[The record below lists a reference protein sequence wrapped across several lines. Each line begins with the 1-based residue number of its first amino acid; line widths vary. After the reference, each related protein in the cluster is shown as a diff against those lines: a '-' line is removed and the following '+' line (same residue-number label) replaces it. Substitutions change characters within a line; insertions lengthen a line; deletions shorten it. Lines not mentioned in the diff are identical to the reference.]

1 MSSLKDLCWSN
12 TYSIILLKKLFGQDI
27 QIINNVIYLEGKKL
41 TIDDKILLSYNS
53 KNYDLMNKN
62 NDYEILDF
70 FYNRKQNDYLIRNFV
85 TKTNIIIKTFYEDKI
100 VFDRN
105 NEVLFTG
112 NYDKNYDMWYNICKC
127 ICQYI
132 KIMEE

>member
-27 QIINNVIYLEGKKL
+27 QIINNIIYLEGKKL

-62 NDYEILDF
+62 DDYEILDF

>member
-1 MSSLKDLCWSN
+1 MNNLKDLCWSN

-41 TIDDKILLSYNS
+41 IINDKILLSYNS
-53 KNYDLMNKN
+53 KNYDLMKKN

-85 TKTNIIIKTFYEDKI
+85 GKTNIIIKTFYEDKI
-100 VFDRN
+100 IFDRN

-112 NYDKNYDMWYNICKC
+112 KYDKNYDMWYNICKC
-127 ICQYI
+127 ICQYV

>member
-1 MSSLKDLCWSN
+1 MNNIKDLCWSN

-41 TIDDKILLSYNS
+41 IINDKILLSYNS
-53 KNYDLMNKN
+53 KNYDLMKKN

-85 TKTNIIIKTFYEDKI
+85 GKTNIIIKTFYEDKI
-100 VFDRN
+100 IFDRN

-112 NYDKNYDMWYNICKC
+112 KYDKNYDMWYNICKC
-127 ICQYI
+127 ICQYV